1 MSFQVLLAQPHSSST
16 QFLLNLFK
24 EQGHQVRHAANPV
37 EARSLMEQDQ
47 PELVVVDLH
56 ATNQGW
62 SDLLERI
69 QLHFPQ
75 TKILFTTTYPDPQQE
90 LWVKER
96 YGAQLFLRPP
106 FTRTELEQALSRL
119 NNPDK
124 KNLAVPTVPA
134 KLPRVRMPVRM
145 KITLPYVLLALVL
158 AAAAAFVVSQIVL
171 DTIEE
176 RFTNQ
181 LIEAGKLANDW
192 MVKEEDHLLEMQRL
206 LAHTQGVP
214 QALMAADAERLRAFT
229 LPLAVNYQV
238 ETIDILDTQGTSVL
252 SLRHRQDG
260 ALEDYSASRGETI
273 FSHWDFVQKVLARQ
287 VDNGRDKY
295 AGLAQTPWG
304 NIFYVTGPIV
314 TDDNTL
320 AGVILVG
327 KSLPT
332 LVQQARQSTLAHTT
346 LYDFNGQPLAST
358 LLDQAN
364 LPLNPDLV
372 SVVLARQDKNSLT
385 RPLTVASIK
394 YSELVGPWEAR
405 ELRNTA
411 PVSQNSNDLGLIGVA
426 LAETFL
432 ARPSQITRLQ
442 IFLLTTVALL
452 FIIALG
458 IYMANRIT
466 RPLLQVVEASTKVA
480 QGDLEVEVDATGSDE
495 VTVLAYSFNQMISSL
510 REGSAYRDLLGRTV
524 SPEVRE
530 ELRRGFASGEV
541 RLQGHETVATV
552 LISDILGF
560 TRLSETAEPSTI
572 LTWLNE
578 FFSEMVPL
586 VTAHGGVVN
595 QIEGDTMMA
604 FFGVLPHPL
613 RPQES
618 AYQACQAALDILEV
632 TAQLNTRRTDR
643 GEPPFTVGISI
654 NTGPVTAG
662 GLGSNDRL
670 HYTIIGDTVNTTA
683 RLESL
688 TRQFGEGSSA
698 LISQHTLFALRERR
712 HDFQLESLGA
722 HAFRGK
728 AEQLMVYQLQSTQAG
743 LKERMG

>member
-1 MSFQVLLAQPHSSST
+1 MSFQVLIAQPHSSST
-16 QFLLNLFK
+16 QFLLNLFR
-24 EQGHQVRHAANPV
+24 EQGHQVRHAATPA
-37 EARSLMEQDQ
+37 EALAFMEQAQ

-56 ATNQGW
+56 AAGQDW
-62 SDLLERI
+62 SDLLERM
-69 QLHFPQ
+69 QSRFPQ
-75 TKILFTTTYPDPQQE
+75 TKILFTSAYPDPQQE
-90 LWVKER
+90 LRAKER
-96 YGAQLFLRPP
+96 YGTQLFLHPP
-106 FTRTELEQALSRL
+106 FTRSELEQALSRL
-119 NNPDK
+119 ENPESK
-124 KNLAVPTVPA
+124 STPVSPVQVW
-134 KLPRVRMPVRM
+134 LPRARFPVRM
-145 KITLPYVLLALVL
+145 KIILPYVLLALVL
-158 AAAAAFVVSQIVL
+158 AAAAAFVVSRVVL

-181 LIEAGKLANDW
+181 LIEAGKLTNDW
-192 MVKEEDHLLEMQRL
+192 MVKEEDRLLETLRL
-206 LAHTQGVP
+206 VAHTQGVP
-214 QALMAADAERLRAFT
+214 QAVIAADAERLRTLA
-229 LPLAVNYQV
+229 LPLAINDQV
-238 ETIDILDTQGTSVL
+238 ETVEILDTHGASVL
-252 SLRHRQDG
+252 SLRHRQDDD
-260 ALEDYSASRGETI
+260 LEDYSASRGETI
-273 FSHWDFVQKVLARQ
+273 LGHWDFVQKVLAGQ

-304 NIFYVTGPIV
+304 DIFYVAGPLV
-314 TDDNTL
+314 ADDGAL
-320 AGVILVG
+320 VGAVLVG

-364 LPLNPDLV
+364 LPLNPELV
-372 SVVLARQDKNSLT
+372 SVVLTRQDKDSLT
-385 RPLTVASIK
+385 RPLTIASIK

-405 ELRNTA
+405 EFDITADTARN
-411 PVSQNSNDLGLIGVA
+411 NNDLGVMGVA

-442 IFLLTTVALL
+442 IFLLTVLAFL

-458 IYMANRIT
+458 AYVANRIT
-466 RPLLQVVEASTKVA
+466 HPLLQVVEASTKVA
-480 QGDLEVEVDATGSDE
+480 QGDLEVQVAATGNDE
-495 VTVLAYSFNQMISSL
+495 VTVLAHSFNQMISGL

-530 ELRRGFASGEV
+530 ELRRGFALGEV
-541 RLQGHETVATV
+541 RLQGHETVATI
-552 LISDILGF
+552 LISDIRGF
-560 TRLSETAEPSTI
+560 TRLSETAEPGTI

-578 FFSEMVPL
+578 FFGEMVPL
-586 VTAHGGVVN
+586 ITAQEGVVN

-604 FFGVLPHPL
+604 FFGVLPRPR

-618 AYQACQAALDILEV
+618 AYQACQAALKMLEA
-632 TAQLNTRRTDR
+632 TAQLNARRTDR

-670 HYTIIGDTVNTTA
+670 HYTIIGDTVNTTT
-683 RLESL
+683 RLENL
-688 TRQFGEGSSA
+688 TRQFGEESSV

-712 HDFQLESLGA
+712 HEFQLESLGA

-728 AEQLMVYQLQSTQAG
+728 AEQLLVYQLQPTQASV
-743 LKERMG
+743 KERSG

>member
-1 MSFQVLLAQPHSSST
+1 MPFQVLIAQPHSSST
-16 QFLLNLFK
+16 QFLLNLFR
-24 EQGHQVRHAANPV
+24 EQGHQVRHAPTLA
-37 EARSLMEQDQ
+37 EALSLLEEAQ

-56 ATNQGW
+56 STGQGW
-62 SDLLERI
+62 SDLLERM
-69 QLHFPQ
+69 QSHFPQ
-75 TKILFTTTYPDPQQE
+75 TKILFTSAYPDPQQE
-90 LWVKER
+90 LQAKER
-96 YGAQLFLRPP
+96 YGTPLFLHSP
-106 FTRTELEQALSRL
+106 FTRTELEQALARL
-119 NNPDK
+119 EHPES
-124 KNLAVPTVPA
+124 KNTPVSPVQVR
-134 KLPRVRMPVRM
+134 LPRVRFPVRM

-158 AAAAAFVVSQIVL
+158 AAAVAFVVSQVVL

-181 LIEAGKLANDW
+181 LIEAGKLTNDW
-192 MVKEEDHLLEMQRL
+192 MVKEEDRLLETQRL

-214 QALMAADAERLRAFT
+214 QAVVAADAERLRTFA
-229 LPLAVNYQV
+229 LPLAINYQV
-238 ETIDILDTQGTSVL
+238 ETIELLDTRGASVL
-252 SLRHRQDG
+252 SLRHRQGG

-273 FSHWDFVQKVLARQ
+273 FSRWDFVQKVLARQ

-304 NIFYVTGPIV
+304 DIFYVAGPLV
-314 TDDNTL
+314 ADDGAL
-320 AGVILVG
+320 VGAILVG

-358 LLDQAN
+358 LLEQAS
-364 LPLNPDLV
+364 LPLNPELV
-372 SVVLARQDKNSLT
+372 SVVLTRQDKDSLT
-385 RPLTVASIK
+385 RPLAIASIN

-405 ELRNTA
+405 EFNVTADAARN
-411 PVSQNSNDLGLIGVA
+411 NNDLGVIGVA
-426 LAETFL
+426 MAETFL

-452 FIIALG
+452 LIIVLG
-458 IYMANRIT
+458 VYMANRIT

-480 QGDLEVEVDATGSDE
+480 QGDLEVQVAATGNDE
-495 VTVLAYSFNQMISSL
+495 VTVLAHSFNQMISGL

-541 RLQGHETVATV
+541 RLQGHETVATI
-552 LISDILGF
+552 LISDIRGF
-560 TRLSETAEPSTI
+560 TRLSETAEPTTI

-578 FFSEMVPL
+578 FFGEMVPL
-586 VTAHGGVVN
+586 ITAQGGVVN

-604 FFGVLPHPL
+604 FFGVLPRPQ

-618 AYQACQAALDILEV
+618 AYQACQAALKMLET
-632 TAQLNTRRTDR
+632 TAQLNVRRTDR

-670 HYTIIGDTVNTTA
+670 HYTIIGDTVNTTT

-688 TRQFGEGSSA
+688 TRQFGEESSA

-712 HDFQLESLGA
+712 HEFQLESLGV

-728 AEQLMVYQLQSTQAG
+728 AEQLLVYQLQPAPAG
-743 LKERMG
+743 IKERSG